1 MPHFLDDDMTRRDVR
16 RRIRL
21 LLDHQLKN
29 KLHKI
34 RKMNKE
40 DLSSSTDE
48 GDTQSHKEQSYDS
61 DQESIEE
68 DVRQKR
74 SKKIHKLTLTETE
87 NFNEKLRKRG
97 VVYVAR
103 IPPRMTPT
111 KIKSLLSEFGEV
123 TRVYLV
129 EEDPTVR
136 KRRKKEH
143 GSSGGKRYLEGWVE
157 FASKRKAKHIAQSL
171 NNTQISNHKRNPH
184 YGTKIFCKI

>member
-1 MPHFLDDDMTRRDVR
+1 
-16 RRIRL
+16 
-21 LLDHQLKN
+21 
-29 KLHKI
+29 
-34 RKMNKE
+34 MNKE

-48 GDTQSHKEQSYDS
+48 GDTQSHKEQSDDS

>member
-1 MPHFLDDDMTRRDVR
+1 
-16 RRIRL
+16 
-21 LLDHQLKN
+21 
-29 KLHKI
+29 
-34 RKMNKE
+34 MNKE

-171 NNTQISNHKRNPH
+171 NNTQMSNHKRNPH